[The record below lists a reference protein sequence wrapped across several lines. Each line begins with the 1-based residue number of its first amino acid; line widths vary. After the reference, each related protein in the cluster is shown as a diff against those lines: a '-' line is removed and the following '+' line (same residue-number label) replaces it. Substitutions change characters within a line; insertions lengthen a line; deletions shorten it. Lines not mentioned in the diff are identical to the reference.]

1 MAIDYDKL
9 NYSSV
14 NTNTANTQQTA
25 RQPKDKLGKQDFLN
39 LLTTQLKYQDP
50 LKPMEDKEFIGQ
62 MAQFSSLEQMQ
73 NLNTTLEAGQ
83 KEMYEAIKALNNN
96 FVAGNKN
103 FEQQVDDLL
112 KEIKILSG
120 NFCDIITTKIGVLEG
135 AKIKEVPTGTTA
147 KQLIDGLSIL
157 EKAKAKIVDKDGNLV
172 SDNTKLTSDMK
183 VVISYGTDKT
193 KEYTISVKTETTA

>member
-1 MAIDYDKL
+1 MAVDYSKL
-9 NYSSV
+9 NYTSV
-14 NTNTANTQQTA
+14 NTNITNTQQTT

-73 NLNTTLEAGQ
+73 NLNTTFETSQANI
-83 KEMYEAIKALNNN
+83 YEAIKSLNNN
-96 FVAGNKN
+96 FVTGNKN

-120 NFCDIITTKIGVLEG
+120 NVCDIITTSIGALEDS
-135 AKIKEVPTGTTA
+135 KIKEVPADTTA
-147 KQLIDGLSIL
+147 KQLIEGLSIL
-157 EKAKAKIVDKDGNLV
+157 EKAKAKIVDADGNTV
-172 SDNTKLTSDMK
+172 SDNTKVTSDMR
-183 VVISYGTDKT
+183 VIVSYGEDKT
-193 KEYTISVKTETTA
+193 RQYNISVKTEAAV

>member
-1 MAIDYDKL
+1 MAVNYDAL
-9 NYSSV
+9 NYTSV
-14 NTNTANTQQTA
+14 NTNTTSTQQTT

-83 KEMYEAIKALNNN
+83 KDMYEAIKSLNNN
-96 FVAGNKN
+96 FVTGNKN

-120 NFCDIITTKIGVLEG
+120 NVCDIITTKIGTLEG
-135 AKIKEVPTGTTA
+135 SKIKEVPTDTTA

-157 EKAKAKIVDKDGNLV
+157 ENAKAKVVYSDGNPV
-172 SDNTKLTSDMK
+172 SDNTKVTSDMR
-183 VVISYGTDKT
+183 VVVSYGEDKT
-193 KEYTISVKTETTA
+193 KSYTVNVKTETAA